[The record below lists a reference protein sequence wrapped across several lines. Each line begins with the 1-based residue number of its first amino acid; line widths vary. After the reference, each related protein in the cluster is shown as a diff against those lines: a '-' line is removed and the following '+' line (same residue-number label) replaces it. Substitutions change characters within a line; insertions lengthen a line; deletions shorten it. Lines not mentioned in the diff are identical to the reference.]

1 MHLMG
6 YPIPAHMDGRFRRDL
21 FAGSAGEGVRVEE
34 FMAGGDGRDG
44 ITPEEERDLEE
55 KLRGLGYLS

>member
-1 MHLMG
+1 
-6 YPIPAHMDGRFRRDL
+6 
-21 FAGSAGEGVRVEE
+21 
-34 FMAGGDGRDG
+34 MAGGDGRDG